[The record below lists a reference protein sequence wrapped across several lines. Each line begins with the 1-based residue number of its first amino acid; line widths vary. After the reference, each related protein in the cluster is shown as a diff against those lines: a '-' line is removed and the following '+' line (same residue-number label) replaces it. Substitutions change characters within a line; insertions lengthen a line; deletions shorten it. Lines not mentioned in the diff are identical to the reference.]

1 MKSNEVRISMNKLD
15 KVKPRSGIHE
25 KCSMQASRPH
35 THTGAAVGRQSLSD
49 QCSSPS
55 LLLPLALQSFIN
67 KKPTT
72 LRSPRKLD
80 IMLGHARSTN
90 AGQLQNMLT

>member
-1 MKSNEVRISMNKLD
+1 
-15 KVKPRSGIHE
+15 
-25 KCSMQASRPH
+25 MQASRPH

-67 KKPTT
+67 KKPATT
-72 LRSPRKLD
+72 L
-80 IMLGHARSTN
+80 INFAHEAQEAGYHAARSTN
-90 AGQLQNMLT
+90 GGQLQNMLT